1 VFKAKLATETVT
13 NTANTV
19 SLALVETSPATAE
32 GSKALDAYSG
42 QEGGI

>member
-1 VFKAKLATETVT
+1 VT

-19 SLALVETSPATAE
+19 SLALVDLPATAE

-42 QEGGI
+42 LGVGILGYNT